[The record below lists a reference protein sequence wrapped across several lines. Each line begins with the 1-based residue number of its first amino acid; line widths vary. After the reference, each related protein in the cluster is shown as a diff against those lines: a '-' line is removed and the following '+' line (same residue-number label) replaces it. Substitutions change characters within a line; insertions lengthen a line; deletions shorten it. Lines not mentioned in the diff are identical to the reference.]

1 MLETIS
7 IQLLLEPSSC
17 NLLNM
22 KSNATAKQT
31 QNIYSFA
38 LGALIMVSAT
48 ILRWILPVAVLGMIS
63 VK

>member
-1 MLETIS
+1 MRLR
-7 IQLLLEPSSC
+7 
-17 NLLNM
+17 N
-22 KSNATAKQT
+22 KH
-31 QNIYSFA
+31 NIYSFA